1 MPPPVTPHW
10 TYMGCNALNTGVR
23 TMAGISVAVWDRNC
37 PGVGGTIPILPLHF
51 IYLFIYLFIYHL
63 FGCLFVIYLFVIY
76 LFIYSLSIYL
86 FIYLIAIVYY
96 HYLFTCYLPFFLGFF
111 QKCRNTAYLLHIM
124 FIFGR
129 CHRSLAAVTPARY
142 ERDSTHIIDNFMRVQ
157 ISILRKK

>member
-51 IYLFIYLFIYHL
+51 IYLFIYHL

-96 HYLFTCYLPFFLGFF
+96 HYLFTCYLPFTIHSFICFF
-111 QKCRNTAYLLHIM
+111 FCFFSEVSKHSLLITYYVHIWQVSPQLSFGDTCQIWTWFNAYN
-124 FIFGR
+124 R
-129 CHRSLAAVTPARY
+129 
-142 ERDSTHIIDNFMRVQ
+142 
-157 ISILRKK
+157 